1 MAIVM
6 GMNGPCLK
14 LDGEVLAIKGI
25 NGNPFVVRKEFD
37 PVFHE
42 MVEREIY
49 LPCDMVQ
56 LLDLVIKR
64 YSLK

>member
-1 MAIVM
+1 MSIIM
-6 GMNGPCLK
+6 GLRGPCLK
-14 LDGEVLAIKGI
+14 LDGEVLTIKGI

-49 LPCDMVQ
+49 LPEEMVR
-56 LLDLVIKR
+56 LLDVVVKR
-64 YSLK
+64 YA